1 MLLIWLKEDYE
12 WKYTYLIRQRLLQI
26 LLLFLLLFII
36 SSTDYRY
43 NIHSVSLEYEESSNR

>member
-12 WKYTYLIRQRLLQI
+12 WKYTYLIRQRLLQV

-36 SSTDYRY
+36 SSSDYRS
-43 NIHSVSLEYEESSNR
+43 NIHNVSLEYEESSNR

>member
-36 SSTDYRY
+36 SSSDYRS
-43 NIHSVSLEYEESSNR
+43 NIHNVSLEYEESSNR

>member
-1 MLLIWLKEDYE
+1 MLLIWLKEDYK

-36 SSTDYRY
+36 SSSDYRY